1 MRSRAVRLTL
11 TLLALAAI
19 SGAGY
24 YYWINHTRDL
34 AIAQRAAAFDH
45 VRTAASRHAFEL
57 RSSQQVYVAAGQSEA
72 FWFEKVSASAEAL
85 KAAINTLAASTA
97 ATDVRA
103 ALDEAMTAL
112 QEFEERDR
120 RVRGYAS
127 SGQRLLASDIIFS
140 DSLESG
146 SQISAALEQAGTAA
160 ARANGDERTAASRNQ
175 MMAAAAAA
183 ASGLLAMLLL
193 VPLRAAPAAAPVQP
207 AEPARRADDTLG
219 LRMRSSAGRDEKTA
233 RAAGPAAPARVEKSV
248 PAAASPAAATQ
259 AARSRETAVEIQSLA
274 SVCTDLARLTDTSTM
289 PAILERTAAALDAT
303 GLVLWIAD
311 AGGKHLMPIAAHGYP
326 GNVLSRMGSL
336 ETDAEN
342 ATAAAF
348 RTGLVQTVSANGT
361 SNGAIAAPLVSASGC
376 LGVISA
382 EVRHNGETQPA
393 RLAAAA
399 IVAAQLATLVGPP
412 AEVVT
417 ETPDFQLPTSNSV

>member
-19 SGAGY
+19 CGAGY
-24 YYWINHTRDL
+24 FYWTIHTRTL
-34 AIAQRAAAFDH
+34 AIAQRATAFDSA
-45 VRTAASRHAFEL
+45 RTAAARHVFEL
-57 RSSQQVYVAAGQSEA
+57 RSSQQAYVAAGQSEA
-72 FWFEKVSASAEAL
+72 FWFDKVTASADGL
-85 KAAINTLAASTA
+85 RSAIASLTTA
-97 ATDVRA
+97 TSSTDAQA
-103 ALDEAMTAL
+103 ALDEALQAL
-112 QEFEERDR
+112 REFEERDQ

-140 DSLESG
+140 DGLEAASR
-146 SQISAALEQAGTAA
+146 IIAALEQASVAA
-160 ARANGDERTAASRNQ
+160 ARADAGDRRGASRDQ
-175 MMAAAAAA
+175 MMAAAAGA
-183 ASGLLAMLLL
+183 GVGVLAMLLL
-193 VPLRAAPAAAPVQP
+193 TPVRNGEAAAAVIQAEAVEPAEDSPGLQMRSPRRREERIVGAAVAPPAASAPATAHGGEPVV
-207 AEPARRADDTLG
+207 A
-219 LRMRSSAGRDEKTA
+219 
-233 RAAGPAAPARVEKSV
+233 
-248 PAAASPAAATQ
+248 
-259 AARSRETAVEIQSLA
+259 IQSLA

-289 PAILERTAAALDAT
+289 PAILERTAAALDAS

-311 AGGKHLMPIAAHGYP
+311 ADGKELTPIAAHGYP

-336 ETDAEN
+336 GADAEN

-361 SNGAIAAPLVSASGC
+361 SNGAIAAPLVSPSGC

-382 EVRHNGETQPA
+382 EVRHDGEKQPA

-412 AEVVT
+412 AIRAE
-417 ETPDFQLPTSNSV
+417 DRGSAAL